1 MRFPLLA
8 GVVVLAAAAGCSND
22 NTGPGRAV
30 QVPTGLTTVSLD
42 GAVAL
47 TWPDNAFQADP
58 SLFKTYAIYTTG
70 YDLDLDRCDQSWR
83 LEGTTVAPEFVVGA
97 LTNGVPRCFYVSAVS
112 VDDVE
117 SDASPLRND
126 TPRPDARNVVVFA
139 RQEQD
144 AGAGFRFWQD
154 ANGNGTAQDAELG
167 LVTAGSSAAADFTV
181 ERDGVTGALF
191 LTPQRAGVTVAL
203 YGAVPVDDLTSIDI
217 APEAGYDPAGLEA
230 VPGWGYVFR
239 IDDGGPFFTYG
250 PVRVTHVGT
259 NLLILDWAYQTD
271 PGNPEL
277 VRRGK
282 D

>member
-1 MRFPLLA
+1 MRYPSFAALL
-8 GVVVLAAAAGCSND
+8 VLAACSSD
-22 NTGPGRAV
+22 NTGPGGRSVPA
-30 QVPTGLTTVSLD
+30 PTGLTTVSLD

-47 TWPDNAFQADP
+47 AWPDNAFQADP
-58 SLFKTYAIYTTG
+58 ASFKTYAVYSTG
-70 YDLDLDRCDQSWR
+70 YDLDLDQCGQSWR

-97 LTNGVPRCFYVSAVS
+97 LGNGVPRCFYVSAVS
-112 VDDVE
+112 VDDIE
-117 SDASPLRND
+117 SDASPVRND

-144 AGAGFRFWQD
+144 AESGFRFWQD

-167 LVTAGSSAAADFTV
+167 LVTAGSSPAADFTV
-181 ERDGVTGALF
+181 ERDAGTGALF
-191 LTPQRAGVTVAL
+191 LSPLRAGVTVAL
-203 YGAVPVDDLTSIDI
+203 YGALPVDDLTSIDI

-230 VPGWGYVFR
+230 IPGWGYVFR

-250 PVRVTHVGT
+250 AVRVTHAGT

-277 VRRGK
+277 LVGRKR
-282 D
+282 

>member
-1 MRFPLLA
+1 MRVLPFGAAVL
-8 GVVVLAAAAGCSND
+8 VLAACSSD
-22 NTGPGRAV
+22 NTGPGRTLQA
-30 QVPTGLTTVSLD
+30 PAGLTTVSLD

-47 TWPDNAFQADP
+47 AWPDNPFQADP
-58 SLFKTYAIYTTG
+58 GSFKTYAVYTTG
-70 YDLDLDRCDQSWR
+70 YDLDVDQCGQSWR
-83 LEGTTVAPEFVVGA
+83 LTGTTVAPEFVVGA
-97 LTNGVPRCFYVSAVS
+97 LTNGTPRCFYVSAVS

-117 SDASPLRND
+117 SEASPVRND
-126 TPRPDARNVVVFA
+126 TPRPDARNVVIFA

-144 AGAGFRFWQD
+144 AGSGFRFWQD
-154 ANGNGTAQDAELG
+154 ANANGTAQDSELG
-167 LVTAGSSAAADFTV
+167 LVTAGSSLAADFTV
-181 ERDGVTGALF
+181 ERDAGTGALF
-191 LTPQRAGVTVAL
+191 LTPQRTGVDVAL

-250 PVRVTHVGT
+250 AVRVTHAGT

-277 VRRGK
+277 LVGRRR